1 MSAEPALPSI
11 PGVDP
16 KRRHRGDPAAEEV
29 LAIRE
34 WAEELASIADA
45 WLAGRE
51 ALRARQAEEAEARE
65 YRAQT
70 ELSRGPRP

>member
-1 MSAEPALPSI
+1 MSTPARI
-11 PGVDP
+11 PGVDM
-16 KRRHRGDPAAEEV
+16 RLRHRGDPAAEEV

-51 ALRARQAEEAEARE
+51 AYREHQAEQAEARE
-65 YRAQT
+65 HRAAT
-70 ELSRGPRP
+70 ELRRAP

>member
-1 MSAEPALPSI
+1 MSAEPALP
-11 PGVDP
+11 GVDLR
-16 KRRHRGDPAAEEV
+16 RRHRGDPAAEEV

-65 YRAQT
+65 YRAAT
-70 ELSRGPRP
+70 ELSRSTP